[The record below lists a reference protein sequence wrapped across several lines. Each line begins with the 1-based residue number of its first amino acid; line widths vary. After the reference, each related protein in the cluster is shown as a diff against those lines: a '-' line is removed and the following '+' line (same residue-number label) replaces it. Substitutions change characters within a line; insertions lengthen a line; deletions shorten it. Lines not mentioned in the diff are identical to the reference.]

1 MVRDLL
7 GIRRKRGQD
16 RSWSCVQ
23 AGNHQFGSGFDAGFQ
38 RHRRLTNRSL
48 RLVRPP
54 LTRLQALKPKRHV
67 KPREQVL
74 KARIASSKMATNI
87 YYYEI
92 YEKMENLRF
101 LNFVIFDLS
110 GDQIQTDQKLTVKF

>member
-1 MVRDLL
+1 MVRDPL

-74 KARIASSKMATNI
+74 KARIASSKIEKYLQNI
-87 YYYEI
+87 
-92 YEKMENLRF
+92 KSMKN
-101 LNFVIFDLS
+101 
-110 GDQIQTDQKLTVKF
+110 QKLTISELCDN